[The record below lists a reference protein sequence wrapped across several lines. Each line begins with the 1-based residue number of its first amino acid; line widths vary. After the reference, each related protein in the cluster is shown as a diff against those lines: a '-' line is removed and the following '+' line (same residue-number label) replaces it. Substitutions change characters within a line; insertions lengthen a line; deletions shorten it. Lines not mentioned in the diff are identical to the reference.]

1 MVDRKGK
8 KTIFR
13 GWKRFLPAAGLILFT
28 ILCRDLR
35 AQEPLRDQP
44 VELAVVLDCSQ
55 SMKDVDGT
63 YRAHEFAREL
73 AAALPQNY
81 QIGCVGYQE
90 DVIFSIPASGGYE
103 QMKETLD
110 QIRYQQ
116 YGNAGAGMAE
126 GLKLFQ
132 NPESAKRLLLISDGE
147 IMMRR
152 KEQTEES
159 AALFHQALV
168 QAKAEGI
175 PVDVI
180 ALGEAI
186 EEGETV
192 YQAAEETGGELYWLA
207 DGEALGDFTET
218 YLFERLKLPARPIGK
233 IEGSGGELRIRLPDC
248 LMDRARILLTG
259 SQENENLTV
268 NCEADKLNILKGSH
282 YTLLELEH
290 PQSEEITVSMEAG
303 KGMSVSAYLMAE
315 YSYRL
320 QTSVTYDPETAQ
332 ARIAVQAENGEKRN
346 LLEGHIGEKGISL
359 RAGGEESS
367 FELKEGQLIL
377 YRNAAAD
384 EQVELEIG
392 FQDNFGIY
400 FGNPVTTAE
409 IIVPP
414 VEEPEPKIDWFF
426 WTVILLFA
434 AALAVLFF
442 LSGKRRKALPRRRM
456 IDQSRTLPPEKAGR
470 GSDFYGKIMVYVI
483 RNREDIDFPPA
494 SVNLFARCTRE
505 VITLEWVLEACNIP
519 LNLKGADQ
527 IILKAGDDKSLIIKN
542 NGRAAVMKGR
552 ELLAKGHAYHLY
564 FQEKATIIFDQ
575 EDTEMEIHYKDL
587 KPNER

>member
-1 MVDRKGK
+1 MIDKKRGK
-8 KTIFR
+8 TALCR
-13 GWKRFLPAAGLILFT
+13 WKRFLSAAGLILFT
-28 ILCRDLR
+28 AFGEKAQ
-35 AQEPLRDQP
+35 AQEIRQE
-44 VELAVVLDCSQ
+44 VTGELVVVLDCSQ
-55 SMKDVDGT
+55 SMKDVDGGF
-63 YRAHEFAREL
+63 AAPEFLREL
-73 AAALPQNY
+73 AAALPGNY
-81 QIGCVGYQE
+81 RMGAVGYQE
-90 DVIFSIPASGGYE
+90 EVLFSLPVSSSYQE
-103 QMKETLD
+103 MKETLD
-110 QIRYQQ
+110 QVQYKQ
-116 YGNAGAGMAE
+116 YGNAGAGMEEA
-126 GLKLFQ
+126 LKLFQ
-132 NPESAKRLLLISDGE
+132 NPQRDRKILLISDGE
-147 IMMRR
+147 IMMKT
-152 KEQTEES
+152 KEQTAES
-159 AALFHQALV
+159 AALFGQALA

-175 PVDVI
+175 SIDVL
-180 ALGEAI
+180 ALGECL

-192 YQAAEETGGELYWLA
+192 YQAAEETGGELYWLD
-207 DGEALGDFTET
+207 DGEALSDFTET
-218 YLFERLKLPARPIGK
+218 WLFDRLKIPARPVGK

-268 NCEADKLNILKGSH
+268 NCEADKFNILKGNH

-290 PQSEEITVSMEAG
+290 PQSEEITVLMEAG
-303 KGMSVSAYLMAE
+303 ERMHVSAYLMAE
-315 YSYRL
+315 YSYQL

-332 ARIAVQAENGEKRN
+332 AKIAVQVENGEKRN
-346 LLEGHIGEKGISL
+346 LLEGHLSEKGISL
-359 RAGGEESS
+359 RAGGAESAC
-367 FELKEGQLIL
+367 ELKEGQLIL
-377 YRNAAAD
+377 YRNATAD

-392 FQDNFGIY
+392 FRDNFGIY
-400 FGNPVTTAE
+400 YGNPVITAE
-409 IIVPP
+409 IVVPP
-414 VEEPEPKIDWFF
+414 IEEPEPKIDWFF
-426 WTVILLFA
+426 WTVILIFA
-434 AALAVLFF
+434 AALAALFF
-442 LSGKRRKALPRRRM
+442 LSGKRRKTLPRRRM

-483 RNREDIDFPPA
+483 HNKEDIDFPPA

-527 IILKAGDDKSLIIKN
+527 IILKPGDDKSLVIKN